1 MDNAVNASKGE
12 GTRMTLTQ
20 ARIWIRKYDEA
31 YMTDET
37 WPCKYGHLNCSVRN
51 GGTCL
56 DETLTNFP
64 QLEEE

>member
-1 MDNAVNASKGE
+1 
-12 GTRMTLTQ
+12 MTLTQ

-37 WPCKYGHLNCSVRN
+37 WPCKYGHLNCSDRN